1 MRLDGNN
8 RGTETENQDEKEAT
22 LLCVNLS
29 VNSDAQ
35 KHGNGPQSHGHKKI
49 NKINQVVGGMKS

>member
-1 MRLDGNN
+1 M
-8 RGTETENQDEKEAT
+8 ETTGEQKQRT
-22 LLCVNLS
+22 RMKRKQHFSVNLS